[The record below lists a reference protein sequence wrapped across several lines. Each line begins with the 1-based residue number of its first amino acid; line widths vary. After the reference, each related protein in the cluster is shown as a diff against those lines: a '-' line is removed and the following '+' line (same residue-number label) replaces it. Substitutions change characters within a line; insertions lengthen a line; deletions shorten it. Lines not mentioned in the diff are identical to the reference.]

1 MRGIKYLFKKF
12 IRIFFFFILK
22 RKVSKVRKFH
32 FFPPNKCIHYKC
44 LIPLL
49 FSESKTDVRYCSV
62 KQFFVIY
69 VTPWFPKFFLN
80 KLLWF
85 LQIFSLFVKFVSSHG
100 NQFFL
105 LIFFTKFPNFLLHI
119 RFLYSYYRFSL
130 WDSNIIT
137 RVILY
142 ERNVKCNGNLLKG
155 LRGSF
160 LRISYCTIN
169 L

>member
-69 VTPWFPKFFLN
+69 VTPWFPKKN
-80 KLLWF
+80 F
-85 LQIFSLFVKFVSSHG
+85 LQIVVIFTNIQPYCKICLESWKPI
-100 NQFFL
+100 FL

-119 RFLYSYYRFSL
+119 RFVYSYYRFSL

-137 RVILY
+137 GVILY
-142 ERNVKCNGNLLKG
+142 EMNVKCNGNLLKG